1 MTRTTLALLS
11 ALAIGGVT
19 LPAYAVD
26 LAAGGIAEY
35 ASEGV
40 PGPASNPSFGG
51 GWAGHVTGEAGGSFD
66 ARSAT
71 PIYGGGQPA
80 TVTGEAGGSFSRDLA
95 VRLGAPNDAAR
106 ALAALIAAERG

>member
-26 LAAGGIAEY
+26 LAAGGVAAH

-51 GWAGHVTGEAGGSFD
+51 GWAGAVTGEAGGSFD
-66 ARSAT
+66 ARYAT

-80 TVTGEAGGSFSRDLA
+80 TVTGEAGGSFSPDLA
-95 VRLGAPNDAAR
+95 VRLGVPDNAENV
-106 ALAALIAAERG
+106 LAALIAAARG

>member
-1 MTRTTLALLS
+1 MTKTTLALLS

-19 LPAYAVD
+19 LPAHAVEP
-26 LAAGGIAEY
+26 AAGGIATH

-51 GWAGHVTGEAGGSFD
+51 GWVGQVTGEAGGSFD
-66 ARSAT
+66 ARYAA
-71 PIYGGGQPA
+71 PIYAGGQPV

-95 VRLGAPNDAAR
+95 VRLGVQDNAQNV
-106 ALAALIAAERG
+106 LAALIAAARG